1 MGDMAQDM
9 AHMDTTASTRE
20 MLSLPTDTPAT
31 DMLDM
36 ATDMV
41 SATAMAMVSDMVLT
55 LMPPDTEDTDTT
67 ASTREMLSLPTDMP
81 VMVDTDTHMAP
92 DMADM
97 VTHMPQL
104 TAMLVMVMATAM
116 VVTTKSNPS
125 KPFQNCDPF
134 PTSCHSSMIL
144 GTLSPKRHR
153 NKSGTTNL
161 LI

>member
-20 MLSLPTDTPAT
+20 MLSLPTDMPAT

-97 VTHMPQL
+97 VTHMP
-104 TAMLVMVMATAM
+104 LVTAM

-125 KPFQNCDPF
+125 KPFQNCDLF
-134 PTSCHSSMIL
+134 PTSCHSPMIL

>member
-1 MGDMAQDM
+1 
-9 AHMDTTASTRE
+9 MDTTASTRE
-20 MLSLPTDTPAT
+20 MLSLPTDMPAT

-55 LMPPDTEDTDTT
+55 LMPPDTE
-67 ASTREMLSLPTDMP
+67 
-81 VMVDTDTHMAP
+81 
-92 DMADM
+92 DM

-125 KPFQNCDPF
+125 KPFQNCDLF